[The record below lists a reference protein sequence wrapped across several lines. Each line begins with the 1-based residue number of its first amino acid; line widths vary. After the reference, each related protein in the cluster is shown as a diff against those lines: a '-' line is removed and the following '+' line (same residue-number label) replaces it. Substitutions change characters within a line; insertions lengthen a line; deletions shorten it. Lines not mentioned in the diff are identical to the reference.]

1 SRKISLIRLG
11 ENSTSGEYSFQGGLP
26 GDITYIW
33 AQGKWHYLV
42 VVMDLYAH
50 RIVGWALSGNP
61 DADLVTKA
69 PFSSKLEQGHTG
81 GYTAGRYRGRQ
92 GRIARNKK
100 ARTGRASW
108 VFRRLSETGLD
119 SYLVGRGN
127 LNWSL
132 MLLIIMINICFVF

>member
-1 SRKISLIRLG
+1 MV
-11 ENSTSGEYSFQGGLP
+11 GL
-26 GDITYIW
+26 D
-33 AQGKWHYLV
+33 
-42 VVMDLYAH
+42 
-50 RIVGWALSGNP
+50 
-61 DADLVTKA
+61 
-69 PFSSKLEQGHTG
+69 
-81 GYTAGRYRGRQ
+81 RGRQ
-92 GRIARNKK
+92 RRIARNKK